1 MLIGLISFIV
11 FYIVC
16 SILTYGIDLAHFQ
29 GEFPT
34 FSEVTIREHK
44 HGALGMSFMGP
55 FGLIAV
61 IIETDFCKHGLMFR
75 VKDDEETKH
84 EAK

>member
-1 MLIGLISFIV
+1 MPIWLILFIV

-16 SILTYGIDLAHFQ
+16 FILTYGIDLAHFQ

-44 HGALGMSFMGP
+44 CGAFMMGFFGP
-55 FGLIAV
+55 FGLFAEL
-61 IIETDFCKHGLMFR
+61 IETDFCKHGLMFR
-75 VKDDEETKH
+75 VKDDEE
-84 EAK
+84 AK